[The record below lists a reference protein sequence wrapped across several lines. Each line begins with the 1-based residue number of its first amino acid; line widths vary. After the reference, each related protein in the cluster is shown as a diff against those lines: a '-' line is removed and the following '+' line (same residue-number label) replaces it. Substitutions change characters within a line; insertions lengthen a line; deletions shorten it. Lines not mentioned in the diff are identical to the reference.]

1 MGTNK
6 IQLRTVDEVM
16 ADYTPVYRPIY
27 PLFVNAKAQKHT
39 TDVGQHNFKRI
50 EAVGDIRMK
59 RITPKDTEIRQVAVK
74 EGKKTFKKYFEA
86 LQFVQSSLQAVESV
100 DQVTMQVLDEN
111 QIRQD
116 ELFLFGEGTSGADV
130 LNNGLFYSADP
141 NYSLQNSYE
150 IPLATQ
156 LKSFHTKVMETAS
169 LADQIAGQ
177 KVMLFYGN
185 VKPLLRSLHSASDA
199 SVRQTLIDALGAG
212 WSVAEIPDSAL
223 GGASVNGWIAAN
235 LDQTKL
241 HYTEFPHL
249 MDQGVDAKKMEVW
262 ANYLQGSTMLE
273 VLANYGVVRQPTTLG
288 V

>member
-1 MGTNK
+1 MN
-6 IQLRTVDEVM
+6 
-16 ADYTPVYRPIY
+16 DYTPVYRPIY
-27 PLFVNAKAQKHT
+27 PLFVNAKAQKHSS
-39 TDVGQHNFKRI
+39 DAGQHNFKRLS
-50 EAVGDIRMK
+50 AVGDIRTK
-59 RITPKDTEIRQVAVK
+59 VITPKDTEIRQVSVM

-86 LQFVQSSLQAVESV
+86 IQFVQSSLQAIESV
-100 DQVTMQVLDEN
+100 EQITMQVLDEN

-116 ELFLFGEGTSGADV
+116 ELFLLGEGSSASTM
-130 LNNGLFYSADP
+130 LNNGLFWSDDP
-141 NYSLQNSYE
+141 FYSLQNSYE

-185 VKPLLRSLHSASDA
+185 VKPLLRSLHVNSDA

-212 WSVAEIPDSAL
+212 WSIAEIPDSAL
-223 GGASVNGWIAAN
+223 TGVNGWIAAN
-235 LDQTKL
+235 LDQTKM

-249 MDQGVDAKKMEVW
+249 MDQGVDGKNMEVW
-262 ANYLQGSTMLE
+262 ANYLLGSTMLE
-273 VLANYGVVRQPTTLG
+273 VLAQYGVVRQPTTLG